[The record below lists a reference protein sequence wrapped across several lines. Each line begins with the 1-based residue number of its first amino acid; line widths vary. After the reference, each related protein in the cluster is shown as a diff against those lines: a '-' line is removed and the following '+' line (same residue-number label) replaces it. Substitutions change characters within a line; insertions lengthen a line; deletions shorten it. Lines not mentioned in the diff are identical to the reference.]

1 MNEENDIII
10 SNSTMMLEP
19 YKHPYYRTKIIYSS
33 GNHLYSCQT
42 ALQLLKQSCLAN
54 VHSTYQGRRNAVQTN
69 FKFKQNV
76 PIPINHREYIC
87 AFPTESPSSPNCIW
101 LFYNHIDDIEF
112 LKKSKKA
119 TIHFSN
125 GTTTTIH
132 ISPHKLKQQLLK
144 AGYVLSRMNMQDSL
158 QFKNLLLHL
167 LP

>member
-1 MNEENDIII
+1 M
-10 SNSTMMLEP
+10 
-19 YKHPYYRTKIIYSS
+19 
-33 GNHLYSCQT
+33 Q
-42 ALQLLKQSCLAN
+42 
-54 VHSTYQGRRNAVQTN
+54 
-69 FKFKQNV
+69 FKQNV

>member
-19 YKHPYYRTKIIYSS
+19 YKHPYYRTKIIDSS

-42 ALQLLKQSCLAN
+42 ALQLIKQSCLTN

-112 LKKSKKA
+112 FKRAKS
-119 TIHFSN
+119 
-125 GTTTTIH
+125 
-132 ISPHKLKQQLLK
+132 
-144 AGYVLSRMNMQDSL
+144 
-158 QFKNLLLHL
+158 
-167 LP
+167 